1 MDTRR
6 VSLAIAMARPLLAR
20 CLPVVIAAAPALGQ
34 IGTPYCFGVG
44 CPCGNDDSSAG
55 CGNFGKDG
63 DPGTGAL
70 LSASGSGDL
79 FADDLV
85 LTLTGVDRGKFG
97 LMFMGSARAGTPSG
111 DGLLCIGPGATGL
124 WRFPVQKSNPAGEL
138 SLVNPITLSQGFGA
152 GGQILAGTTWGFQ
165 AWYRDPLGPCGTGAN
180 FSNALDVAFEAP
192 GTSGPTLA
200 QLAGNKL
207 QAYPY
212 FEYITSMNEGA
223 RVRAALDSTRFPWL
237 VGLTGDLY
245 VVAAKGKSRWDVDPQ
260 LLDVRG
266 APTTVSIQPGGT
278 KANTFLLAKGTLSGT
293 TGVELGVGYDVVFDT
308 DSDGLLGPGDVID
321 GYSAEAGFY
330 VVRDTAILGPE
341 PMTGLLYSGG
351 TWLKQNIFYPTNIA
365 SLGPRPLVVV
375 SHGNGHDY
383 RWYNHIGE
391 HMASYGYVVMSH
403 SNNTQPGIETASITT
418 IDNTDHFLGNLGV
431 IAGGVLDGLV
441 DGTQI
446 VWLGHSRGGEGVVR
460 AYDRLIDGENVP
472 TNFTWQ
478 DIRLVSSI
486 APTTFLEKKK
496 VLPHEVPYHL
506 WIGSAD
512 ADVTGAPGSGHEP
525 YSILE
530 RAKGDKMSITLQGA
544 GHGVFHNG
552 GGNWWASGPCLNGP
566 TRVHPIVK
574 GYFLP
579 LVDHIVGGGPAGRD
593 FLWRHY
599 EAFQPISAPP
609 NGNGCIVVNL
619 ELHEK
624 DGPAVFVID
633 DFQTNDG
640 LALSSSGQSVTFNVT
655 DASEGRL
662 DDKDGTLDWD
672 GTDPFNGMTRNVRP
686 ADKQKGMVFSFDAVP
701 SFIEWAVDPAQSN
714 LADDTYLSFRACQG
728 TRHPLTAATLQDVT
742 FEVSLRDNLGVTSR
756 IVIDSYGGG
765 IAEPYQR
772 TGLGPGAGWGNE
784 FETIRIRLT
793 DFLADGTGLNLA
805 RIEAVRFDL
814 GPGHGSN
821 EGRLGLD
828 DLEVIR

>member
-1 MDTRR
+1 MRR
-6 VSLAIAMARPLLAR
+6 GTLVITMLRFLLPLCLTSLLAMASAF
-20 CLPVVIAAAPALGQ
+20 AQ
-34 IGTPYCFGVG
+34 IGGSYCFGTG
-44 CPCGNDDSSAG
+44 CPCGNDDASAG
-55 CGNFGKDG
+55 CGNYGIDG
-63 DPGTGAL
+63 DAGTGAP
-70 LSASGSGDL
+70 LSASGTADL
-79 FADDLV
+79 FTDDLLLV
-85 LTLTGVDRGKFG
+85 VNGIDRGKFG
-97 LMFMGSARAGTPSG
+97 FLFMGSAKAGAPAG
-111 DGLLCIGPGATGL
+111 DGLMCVGPGTSGL
-124 WRFPVQKSNPAGEL
+124 WRFPVQKSNSAGQL
-138 SLVNPITLSQGFGA
+138 SLANPITFSQGFGS
-152 GGQILAGTTWGFQ
+152 GGQIISGSTWGFQ
-165 AWYRDPLGPCGTGAN
+165 AWYRDPKGPCGSGAN
-180 FSNALDVAFEAP
+180 FSNALDVTFEAP
-192 GTSGPTLA
+192 GASAPTRA

-207 QAYPY
+207 STYPY
-212 FEYITSMNEGA
+212 FEYIASMNEGA

-237 VGLTGDLY
+237 VGVTGDLY
-245 VVAAKGKSRWDVDPQ
+245 VVAAKGKSRWDVDPV

-266 APTTVSIQPGGT
+266 APDIVAVQSGGT
-278 KANTFLLAKGTLSGT
+278 QANTFLLAKGTLNGT
-293 TGVELGVGYDVVFDT
+293 TGLELGVGYDVVFDAN
-308 DSDGLLGPGDVID
+308 SDGLLGAGDVID

-330 VVRDTAILGPE
+330 VVRDTAIVGPE
-341 PMTGLLYSGG
+341 PVSALLYSGG

-403 SNNTQPGIETASITT
+403 SNNTQPGIETASLTT
-418 IDNTDHFLGNLGV
+418 IDNTDHFLENLGV
-431 IAGGVLDGLV
+431 IAAGALDGFV
-441 DGTQI
+441 DGTKI

-460 AYDRLIDGENVP
+460 AYDRLIDGVNVP
-472 TNFTWQ
+472 THFSWQ

-486 APTTFLEKKK
+486 APTTFLEKNK

-506 WIGSAD
+506 WVGSAD
-512 ADVTGAPGSGHEP
+512 ADVAGAPGSGQEP
-525 YSILE
+525 YTILE
-530 RAKGDKMSITLQGA
+530 RAGGDKMSITVQGA

-566 TRVHPIVK
+566 GKVHSIMK
-574 GYFLP
+574 GYLLP
-579 LVDHIVGGGPAGRD
+579 LVDHIVGGGLAGRD

-599 EAFQPISAPP
+599 ESFQPIGAPP

-619 ELHEK
+619 EFHEK
-624 DGPAVFVID
+624 DGPGVFVID

-640 LALSSSGQSVTFNVT
+640 LGLSSSGQSVKYNVI

-662 DDKDGTLDWD
+662 DDKNNTLNWD
-672 GTDPFNGMTRNVRP
+672 GSDPFNGMTRNVRP
-686 ADKQKGMVFSFDAVP
+686 ADKQNGVVFSFDGVP

-728 TRHPLTAATLQDVT
+728 TRHPLTVAALEDVT
-742 FEVSLRDNLGVTSR
+742 FEVSLRDTQGVTST
-756 IVIDSYGGG
+756 IAIDAFGGG

-784 FETIRIRLT
+784 FETIRIRLSS
-793 DFLADGTGLNLA
+793 FIADGTGLNLA
-805 RIEAVRFDL
+805 RIEAVRFEL

>member
-1 MDTRR
+1 
-6 VSLAIAMARPLLAR
+6 
-20 CLPVVIAAAPALGQ
+20 
-34 IGTPYCFGVG
+34 
-44 CPCGNDDSSAG
+44 
-55 CGNFGKDG
+55 
-63 DPGTGAL
+63 
-70 LSASGSGDL
+70 
-79 FADDLV
+79 
-85 LTLTGVDRGKFG
+85 
-97 LMFMGSARAGTPSG
+97 
-111 DGLLCIGPGATGL
+111 
-124 WRFPVQKSNPAGEL
+124 
-138 SLVNPITLSQGFGA
+138 
-152 GGQILAGTTWGFQ
+152 
-165 AWYRDPLGPCGTGAN
+165 
-180 FSNALDVAFEAP
+180 
-192 GTSGPTLA
+192 
-200 QLAGNKL
+200 
-207 QAYPY
+207 
-212 FEYITSMNEGA
+212 
-223 RVRAALDSTRFPWL
+223 
-237 VGLTGDLY
+237 
-245 VVAAKGKSRWDVDPQ
+245 
-260 LLDVRG
+260 
-266 APTTVSIQPGGT
+266 
-278 KANTFLLAKGTLSGT
+278 
-293 TGVELGVGYDVVFDT
+293 
-308 DSDGLLGPGDVID
+308 
-321 GYSAEAGFY
+321 
-330 VVRDTAILGPE
+330 
-341 PMTGLLYSGG
+341 
-351 TWLKQNIFYPTNIA
+351 
-365 SLGPRPLVVV
+365 VV

-431 IAGGVLDGLV
+431 IAGGALDGLV

-512 ADVTGAPGSGHEP
+512 ADVTGAPGSGHES

-544 GHGVFHNG
+544 GHAVFHNG

-566 TRVHPIVK
+566 TRVHSIVK

-579 LVDHIVGGGPAGRD
+579 LVDHVVGGGPAGRD

-662 DDKDGTLDWD
+662 DDKDGSLAWD

-742 FEVSLRDNLGVTSR
+742 FEVSLRDNLGVTST
-756 IVIDSYGGG
+756 IAIDSYGGG